1 MSKVDTVR
9 ILIPDLDI
17 TDYLFTDEQIEALLE
32 YEVGNVNLV
41 LASLLEAIATNDA
54 LTYKYVRTDDLTVD
68 GSKGVLAIMARANR
82 LRDDEERGRFDGF
95 TVVYPLKNLDNTEY
109 VPWA

>member
-1 MSKVDTVR
+1 MSKIDTVR
-9 ILIPDLDI
+9 ILIPDLDAADFI
-17 TDYLFTDEQIEALLE
+17 FTDEQIESLLDFE
-32 YEVGNVNLV
+32 ADNINLV

-82 LRDDEERGRFDGF
+82 LRDDDAKSRFDGF
-95 TVVYPLKNLDNTEY
+95 TVVYPLAGPDNVEY